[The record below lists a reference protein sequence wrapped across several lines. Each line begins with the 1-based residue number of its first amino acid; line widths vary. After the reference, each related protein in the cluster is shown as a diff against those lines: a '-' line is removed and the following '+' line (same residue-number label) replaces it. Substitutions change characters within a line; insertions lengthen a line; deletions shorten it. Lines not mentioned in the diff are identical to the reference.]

1 MAIHHLFQKI
11 DRALRNR
18 PDALRWRVTMDET
31 QIEVFRRPVLTSAVT
46 LGALGLTDAPI
57 PIPRCIVQLQMA
69 DNGSV
74 AVDALWN
81 GTHYSDPIHLA
92 VERVVWLCNAYTNTE
107 IDTPAT

>member
-1 MAIHHLFQKI
+1 
-11 DRALRNR
+11 
-18 PDALRWRVTMDET
+18 
-31 QIEVFRRPVLTSAVT
+31 
-46 LGALGLTDAPI
+46 
-57 PIPRCIVQLQMA
+57 VQLQMA

>member
-57 PIPRCIVQLQMA
+57 PIPRCIVQLRMA
-69 DNGSV
+69 DTGSV

-81 GTHYSDPIHLA
+81 GTHYSDPIHQA
-92 VERVVWLCNAYTNTE
+92 VDRVICLCNAYTNTE